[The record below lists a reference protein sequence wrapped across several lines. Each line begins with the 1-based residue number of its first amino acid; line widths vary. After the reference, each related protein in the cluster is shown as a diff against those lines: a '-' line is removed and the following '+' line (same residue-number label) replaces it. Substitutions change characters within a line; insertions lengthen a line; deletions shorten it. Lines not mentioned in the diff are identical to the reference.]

1 MKNVIDIVFIGS
13 MESLRAPPGHWKLL
27 REKPL
32 PCFLASLLWPLLQD
46 FLEICLTLSHHLYCL
61 LTHLLKTNRSEVN
74 GYFLKFMTV
83 LGCMI
88 PKTAMAN
95 SPSYRWILSRML
107 FRGWDFTGA
116 APYAHKEAVCLVCHS
131 LPKALRRVGA
141 WSAQLSSS
149 TWEHKWIKVLVTQVS
164 EAITVVFSS

>member
-13 MESLRAPPGHWKLL
+13 MEYLCAPLGHWKLL

-32 PCFLASLLWPLLQD
+32 PCLLASLLWPLLQC
-46 FLEICLTLSHHLYCL
+46 FLEICLTLSQHLYCL
-61 LTHLLKTNRSEVN
+61 LTHLKTNRSEVN

-83 LGCMI
+83 LGCII

-95 SPSYRWILSRML
+95 SPSYRWILSRMFSVAKIL
-107 FRGWDFTGA
+107 LELLLMPTKRQFAWSVIPFRRHLGG
-116 APYAHKEAVCLVCHS
+116 
-131 LPKALRRVGA
+131 VGA

-149 TWEHKWIKVLVTQVS
+149 TWEHKWIKVPVTRVS
-164 EAITVVFSS
+164 EAIIVVFSS